1 MVDSFLYYVRV
12 IHTIGTQGIIDLGK
26 TTRLFFKSQ
35 VVLKIIPD
43 QTL

>member
-1 MVDSFLYYVRV
+1 MLWLILSV
-12 IHTIGTQGIIDLGK
+12 IHTIGTQGLIDLGK

-35 VVLKIIPD
+35 DALEIIHD